1 MNERYSMKRKYI
13 TAFLLSI
20 GLILV
25 VSTLTGCEFLLPK
38 QPAAPTSTSTQTPIP
53 SPTIDWFPA
62 TPTSTLLPE
71 VSPTPKP
78 TKEDQVRGITE
89 LLIQDDFSNEGLWI
103 TSQSESGNAAF
114 GTDSL
119 TLAVA
124 KSSSS
129 LLSLSNHTLPE
140 NFYLEMTVQTT
151 LCDQQDQI
159 GIVLWYQSSSDYYR
173 LLLNC
178 TGGYRLELFQGGQNA
193 VIYDWDSATQMQL
206 SAPATN
212 QISIWVYDG
221 TFQLYINDAFQFETQ
236 IGGEHTG
243 RLGVFSRTING
254 TAMTVRFSDLQ
265 IYQVEME

>member
-1 MNERYSMKRKYI
+1 MKRKRNAAI
-13 TAFLLSI
+13 LLPI

-25 VSTLTGCEFLLPK
+25 ISLLTGCDALLPE
-38 QPAAPTSTSTQTPIP
+38 QPQEPTSTSTQTPIP

-71 VSPTPKP
+71 ASPTLKP
-78 TKEDQVRGITE
+78 TQEGQIRGVTD
-89 LLIQDDFSNEGLWI
+89 LIIEDDFSEEGLWL
-103 TSQSESGNAAF
+103 TSQGDAGNAAF
-114 GTDSL
+114 GTNNL

-124 KSSSS
+124 SSNSS

-140 NFYLEMTVQTT
+140 SFYLEITVQTT
-151 LCDQQDQI
+151 LCDPEDQI
-159 GIVLWYQSSSDYYR
+159 GIVLWHQGSSDYYR

-178 TGGYRLELFQGGQNA
+178 TGRYRLELFQRGQNA

-212 QISIWVYDG
+212 HIGIWVYDG
-221 TFQLYINDAFQFETQ
+221 SIKLYINDAFQFEAQ
-236 IGGEHTG
+236 IGGALVG
-243 RLGVFSRTING
+243 RLGVFARTISG